1 MSAEAAASLNEILRI
16 ARETVEHLREVN
28 QTLSEARAL
37 LAKTASVIAA
47 LEQENRR
54 LDSKLHGSGMGLQ

>member
-1 MSAEAAASLNEILRI
+1 MSAEAAAALNEILRI

-28 QTLSEARAL
+28 QTLAEARAL
-37 LAKTASVIAA
+37 LRKTAAVIQL